1 MRRRLAP
8 ALTLA
13 LAVTVGGCGG
23 EEQTDRDAA
32 TTSTTSPSTTSTTVP
47 TEAPSSSTVTT
58 EAPTTATTAAPDAL
72 DPADPTLEAEGIGDI
87 EEFAPDLLLVAGDLG
102 VSFIDAGYLPG
113 PGPCGA
119 DVDAMVPVDVL
130 VGTDLESAA
139 PGAAVRQELR
149 VYADDAAAGQAFA
162 VAVGGCGAVTDRTV
176 ELGFDS
182 FSAPVDGGQVV
193 VVLLSDAVI
202 SIVVTGDTAAVDPI
216 RTTTVA
222 VEKVLTISAAIGAE

>member
-1 MRRRLAP
+1 MRPRLAP

-13 LAVTVGGCGG
+13 LAVTFGGCGG
-23 EEQTDRDAA
+23 EEQADGDAV
-32 TTSTTSPSTTSTTVP
+32 TTSTSPSTTSTTVP

-58 EAPTTATTAAPDAL
+58 EAPTTATTATPDAL
-72 DPADPTLEAEGIGDI
+72 DPADPTLEGEGIGDI

-149 VYADDAAAGQAFA
+149 VYA
-162 VAVGGCGAVTDRTV
+162 
-176 ELGFDS
+176 
-182 FSAPVDGGQVV
+182 
-193 VVLLSDAVI
+193 
-202 SIVVTGDTAAVDPI
+202 VDPI
-216 RTTTVA
+216 RTATVA
-222 VEKVLTISAAIGAE
+222 VEKVLLTSAALGGDG